1 MNSFDFKFGTEV
13 YCRDKQWGHLAKV
26 AVGPDGWCV
35 TEAIV
40 ESGLLFKRK
49 AVVPVSQVEV
59 ATTTMIRLADEC
71 DELTGYPQFSET
83 TVERD
88 IHSWQMPV
96 ETNVREDAM
105 IGMATVG
112 MLPTVSGMTTVREN
126 VRQGVADDKIV
137 LGNEVAVYGL
147 DGHIGYLSHLIADV
161 VDGQIQYLVITKGT
175 FFPKYFVVPV
185 EFVQTLGEQGIQILA
200 TDTEFNEFPELSA
213 LPIEDTDSERS
224 AEPELPEMDKETGPF
239 KNDTRMATAVRTALM
254 SELGM
259 ETAVIE
265 VISMQ
270 GIVTLTG
277 KVSDRTIREAAGT
290 IASQQSGVIKVINDL
305 KVGPS

>member
-1 MNSFDFKFGTEV
+1 
-13 YCRDKQWGHLAKV
+13 
-26 AVGPDGWCV
+26 
-35 TEAIV
+35 
-40 ESGLLFKRK
+40 
-49 AVVPVSQVEV
+49 
-59 ATTTMIRLADEC
+59 MIRLADEC
-71 DELTGYPQFSET
+71 DELTSYPQFSET

-96 ETNVREDAM
+96 ETTVREDAM

-213 LPIEDTDSERS
+213 LPIEDTESERS

-239 KNDTRMATAVRTALM
+239 KNDTRTTTAVRTALM

-265 VISMQ
+265 VIS
-270 GIVTLTG
+270 
-277 KVSDRTIREAAGT
+277 
-290 IASQQSGVIKVINDL
+290 IKAL
-305 KVGPS
+305 